1 MGMQSR
7 HNDRSYS
14 SITIPGSVFGVSP
27 ALYNLLDRDL
37 VHSQLARKKKNKHES
52 LRGCVPKMSQKKS
65 HINEENG
72 DHGDKPMGAWGTI
85 FSDKAMLALAVHG
98 YAMSNP
104 RLKNL

>member
-1 MGMQSR
+1 
-7 HNDRSYS
+7 
-14 SITIPGSVFGVSP
+14 
-27 ALYNLLDRDL
+27 
-37 VHSQLARKKKNKHES
+37 
-52 LRGCVPKMSQKKS
+52 MSQKKS

>member
-37 VHSQLARKKKNKHES
+37 VHSQLARKKKTNMS
-52 LRGCVPKMSQKKS
+52 RCVGVSKDVTK
-65 HINEENG
+65 EE
-72 DHGDKPMGAWGTI
+72 P
-85 FSDKAMLALAVHG
+85 
-98 YAMSNP
+98 Y
-104 RLKNL
+104 